1 MVFIFYFSSISN
13 GTFSCSGTREVN
25 PVTHFNWPFLVIIYK
40 FIALICLRLY
50 DENGGLLS
58 TSYNMSNTFNDAS
71 MIVNQAAYLDA
82 VIRGLLIQP
91 SQSVDNFVVDDLWN
105 SLFKYKSNSKTFLL
119 RSFDLF

>member
-1 MVFIFYFSSISN
+1 
-13 GTFSCSGTREVN
+13 
-25 PVTHFNWPFLVIIYK
+25 
-40 FIALICLRLY
+40 
-50 DENGGLLS
+50 LS

-105 SLFKYKSNSKTFLL
+105 SLFKYKSNSKTFCSVQLDYFE
-119 RSFDLF
+119 SV